1 MAVVAKSKPAAI
13 IRRVAFIACVTGW
26 RAIETPN
33 ENCAQ
38 FKGETAFSAEESD
51 LRGSLAILLAVGSL
65 IHAAIRPLLG
75 IAFVV
80 LYFDSKTGN
89 DRS

>member
-1 MAVVAKSKPAAI
+1 VFPCAYKARQLRSINQFLKNKSDLHDRSRGK
-13 IRRVAFIACVTGW
+13 
-26 RAIETPN
+26 
-33 ENCAQ
+33 
-38 FKGETAFSAEESD
+38 TAFSAEESD
-51 LRGSLAILLAVGSL
+51 TRYTGYAVSSL